1 MPMEAG
7 AVGVRPTVRPQ
18 AQNGVDGVTR
28 RESEGSSDGF
38 RPQTN
43 VAIKS
48 AINDMAGVLSKIAT
62 NENETVAEMP
72 QDLQKVLQN
81 VLKNAFSFDNTLSE
95 GLVSTM

>member
-43 VAIKS
+43 VAIKN

-62 NENETVAEMP
+62 NENETIAKCRQIYKKYCKMY
-72 QDLQKVLQN
+72 
-81 VLKNAFSFDNTLSE
+81 
-95 GLVSTM
+95 

>member
-38 RPQTN
+38 RP
-43 VAIKS
+43 
-48 AINDMAGVLSKIAT
+48 
-62 NENETVAEMP
+62 
-72 QDLQKVLQN
+72 
-81 VLKNAFSFDNTLSE
+81 
-95 GLVSTM
+95 